1 MEEIMKIILSII
13 FIATIF
19 SCDLNIQERGYGSPK
34 PGSPRIKK
42 IYINK
47 YYDSEGNEITDP
59 ELLEKIKSL

>member
-1 MEEIMKIILSII
+1 MKVLSIVLSLM
-13 FIATIF
+13 FIF

-59 ELLEKIKSL
+59 ELIEKIKSL